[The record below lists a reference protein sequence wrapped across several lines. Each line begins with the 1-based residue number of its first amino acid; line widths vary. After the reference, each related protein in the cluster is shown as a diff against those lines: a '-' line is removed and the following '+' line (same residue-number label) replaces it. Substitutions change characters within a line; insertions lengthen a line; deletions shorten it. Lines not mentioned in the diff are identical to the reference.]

1 MTVACCPSYQSA
13 GSATGRDVPDLD
25 LAAELWVIIY
35 IHTPYA
41 RAYRQQVMV
50 PFGGDQ
56 RFLVW
61 GDRFEAMSF
70 WFCRSTAARGRVIG
84 VLATGLCALLPY
96 VM

>member
-1 MTVACCPSYQSA
+1 MDLVAEQ
-13 GSATGRDVPDLD
+13 
-25 LAAELWVIIY
+25 WVLIY
-35 IHTPYA
+35 IRMPYV

-61 GDRFEAMSF
+61 GDRLKAMSF
-70 WFCRSTAARGRVIG
+70 CVCSSTAARGRVIG

-96 VM
+96 VTLFGDYCTDIVING